1 MLPFILLLNVAL
13 AVADNGLQVL
23 VWDDP
28 PFICTDQAPCKPS
41 FAGAEWGENS
51 TLKTLESWKTRAED
65 SHQGKLI
72 FSSFSSYSSIIRPAI
87 EFL

>member
-1 MLPFILLLNVAL
+1 MLPYILLLNVAL
-13 AVADNGLQVL
+13 AVADDVVADDAIQVL

-51 TLKTLESWKTRAED
+51 TLKSLESWKTRAED
-65 SHQGKLI
+65 LHQGK
-72 FSSFSSYSSIIRPAI
+72 FSFLSF
-87 EFL
+87 